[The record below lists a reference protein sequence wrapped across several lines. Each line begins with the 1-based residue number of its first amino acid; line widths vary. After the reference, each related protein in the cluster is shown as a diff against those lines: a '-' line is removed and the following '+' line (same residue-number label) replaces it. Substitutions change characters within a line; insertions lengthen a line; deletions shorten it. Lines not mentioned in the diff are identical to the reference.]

1 MDEQQKQ
8 QDRIDFERQRNQL
21 MQLSSQ
27 KQQLQFQS
35 KLLKE
40 TLEELSKTK
49 EEKVYKAVGN
59 ILILSPV
66 DDVKKDLDKQVKS
79 IDLRIETVQKQEDI
93 SVDKMNKLK
102 NQLESKKEEK
112 EEPKK

>member
-1 MDEQQKQ
+1 MDEQKIDQE
-8 QDRIDFERQRNQL
+8 RIDFERQRNQL

-27 KQQLQFQS
+27 KQQLQFQD

-40 TLEELSKTK
+40 TLDEVSKTK

-66 DDVKKDLDKQVKS
+66 SEVKKEIEKQLESIKLRLDTVK
-79 IDLRIETVQKQEDI
+79 KQEDI

-102 NQLESKKEEK
+102 NRIESKNKKEE
-112 EEPKK
+112 

>member
-1 MDEQQKQ
+1 MSEQID

-27 KQQLQFQS
+27 KQQLQFQNN
-35 KLLKE
+35 LLKE
-40 TLEELSKTK
+40 TLDEVSKTK

-66 DDVKKDLDKQVKS
+66 SEVKKELEKQVESVK
-79 IDLRIETVQKQEDI
+79 LRLDTVQKQEDI

-102 NQLESKKEEK
+102 NKIESGNKKEEK
-112 EEPKK
+112 K